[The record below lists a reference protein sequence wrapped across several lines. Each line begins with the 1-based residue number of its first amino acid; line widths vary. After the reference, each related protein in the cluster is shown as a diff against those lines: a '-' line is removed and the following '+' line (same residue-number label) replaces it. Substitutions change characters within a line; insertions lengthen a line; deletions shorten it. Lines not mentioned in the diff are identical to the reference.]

1 LRVEVGACIMKLKLL
16 HLGMWLSN
24 NDVGVNPPF
33 FVGWYALKMSHLAEA
48 RRWIKDLEVSLVKN

>member
-1 LRVEVGACIMKLKLL
+1 MKLKLL